1 MRLFYLF
8 VGAAIALVVKSALDK
23 RALEGPMPRRVPAD
37 RPPDTVEDEITGPL
51 SEV

>member
-8 VGAAIALVVKSALDK
+8 LGAAIVLVVKAAMDK
-23 RALEGPMPRRVPAD
+23 RALEGPTQRRVPAD